1 MNIYTKIV
9 LSTALAALVLPQAG
23 CSLNTPP
30 PAEHTITI
38 EHSKGSTALEAVPQ
52 RIVALSTSWAD
63 TVLAFGHR
71 PVGIG
76 VITGITTTGGHYPW
90 QGRYE
95 AATVK
100 LSLLG
105 APAYEDIA
113 ALEPDLILADYSA
126 RDDGVYDRLTSIAP
140 TVAPLA
146 ASGYVDPWR
155 KQVET
160 AGAFLGE
167 QVRASELIANTDT
180 ALTAL
185 ADEHAHLSGKTF
197 AIATATQAGMVGIV
211 ASNSDPAVELF
222 TEIGMRLPEQVIDL
236 AGPAPRLI
244 VSLEN
249 ALPALHADLILLR
262 DSTEMLPNRIPGWEE
277 LPAVR
282 TGAVLFLDGP
292 LTAAL
297 SDPSVLS
304 IDYLFSHLESKLTA
318 IP

>member
-1 MNIYTKIV
+1 MNICTKIV
-9 LSTALAALVLPQAG
+9 LSAVLVALVLPQAG
-23 CSLNTPP
+23 CSQDTSI
-30 PAEHTITI
+30 PAVRTISI
-38 EHSKGSTALEAVPQ
+38 DHSKGSTVLETVPQ

-63 TVLAFGHR
+63 TILAFGHQ

-76 VITGITTTGGHYPW
+76 VISGITTTGGHYPW
-90 QGRYE
+90 QGHYE

-126 RDDGVYDRLTSIAP
+126 RDDAVYDRLTSIAP

-146 ASGYVDPWR
+146 TSGYVDPWR
-155 KQVET
+155 KQVEI
-160 AGAFLGE
+160 AGVFLGE
-167 QVRASELIANTDT
+167 EIRASELIENTDT
-180 ALTAL
+180 ALAAL
-185 ADEHAHLSGKTF
+185 ANEHAHVAGKTF
-197 AIATATQAGMVGIV
+197 AIATATQAGTVGIV
-211 ASNSDPAVELF
+211 ASSNDPAVELF
-222 TEIGMRLPEQVIDL
+222 AEMGMRLPEQVVEL
-236 AGPAPRLI
+236 AGSAARLI

-262 DSTEMLPNRIPGWEE
+262 DSAEMLPASVSRWDE

-282 TGAVLFLDGP
+282 TGAILFLDGP

-297 SDPSVLS
+297 SDPSVLN
-304 IDYLFSHLESKLTA
+304 IDYLFSHLGAKFAA